1 MEDKPGR
8 VDFKKLEPRVLGGSS
23 TEILK
28 SQRIKTGLIGE
39 SDSETE
45 AKIFE
50 KLEGHLRVYR

>member
-1 MEDKPGR
+1 MEDKTGK
-8 VDFKKLEPRVLGGSS
+8 VDFKKLEPRVLGESGSE
-23 TEILK
+23 TVK